1 MQLTIAC
8 TFALGDAPAMP
19 RERSE
24 NSAVRGLASAV
35 LGSSVEISTELKPPR
50 VPAFGLLGIHL
61 QRASNIGLFA
71 QSQYQAWEALRCQM
85 KLGSSLRQ

>member
-35 LGSSVEISTELKPPR
+35 LGSSVEISTVLKPLR

-61 QRASNIGLFA
+61 QSLNIGLFA